1 MHPQKRTLAWVILLG
16 GTCVLASYAY
26 SWAVAPA
33 ILAGFWGGVP
43 VGIRPAYSVAMLLA
57 AAGFFAYSYFLLF
70 RVDPSSAR
78 IASRF
83 GYGLFPLLYLMILVP
98 SALWTP
104 LTAAMLDQGSAIL
117 WLAIRLVLYLVAAGS
132 LGLLVALLALQP
144 RQPAWAHRLAVAGS
158 VAFCFQTALLD
169 AVVWVALFPA

>member
-1 MHPQKRTLAWVILLG
+1 MHPQKRTLAWVVLLG
-16 GTCVLASYAY
+16 GTCVLVSYAY

-33 ILAGFWGGVP
+33 SLAGFWGGVP

-70 RVDPSSAR
+70 CVDPASAR
-78 IASRF
+78 IAGRF
-83 GYGLFPLLYLMILVP
+83 GYSLFPLLYLMILVP

-104 LTAAMLDQGSAIL
+104 LTLALLDQGSAHL
-117 WLAIRLVLYLVAAGS
+117 WLSIRLVLYLVAAGS
-132 LGLLVALLALQP
+132 IGLLVALLVLQP
-144 RQPAWAHRLAVAGS
+144 RQSSWAYRLAVAGS

-169 AVVWVALFPA
+169 AGVWTALFPA